1 MRLMS
6 SDEER
11 RFRQRE
17 AAPGVTRWSTGED
30 SMELVHRDFDERN
43 LRRAVELILAS
54 PDAEEIV
61 EELKRRLA
69 QRGQTFV

>member
-1 MRLMS
+1 MS

-17 AAPGVTRWSTGED
+17 AAPGVTRWSGEED
-30 SMELVHRDFDERN
+30 SMERVHRDFDQRN
-43 LRRAVELILAS
+43 LRRAVEFILAS
-54 PDAEEIV
+54 PDAEDIV

-69 QRGQTFV
+69 QRGQTSA

>member
-1 MRLMS
+1 MS
-6 SDEER
+6 SDEEQ

-17 AAPGVTRWSTGED
+17 AAPGVTKWSREED
-30 SMELVHRDFDERN
+30 SMECVHRDFDRRN
-43 LRRAVELILAS
+43 LRSAVELILAS

-69 QRGQTFV
+69 QRGRTSV